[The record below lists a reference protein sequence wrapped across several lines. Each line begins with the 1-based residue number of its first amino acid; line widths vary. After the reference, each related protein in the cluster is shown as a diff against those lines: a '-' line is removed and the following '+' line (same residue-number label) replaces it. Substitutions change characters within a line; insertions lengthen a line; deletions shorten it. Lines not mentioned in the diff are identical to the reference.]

1 MQADRYPCLCCNCRD
16 DHATLCCAVVS
27 KPHNR
32 ERRTPARKT
41 IPETKA
47 TLEDVPSHKE
57 RGTTG
62 QKKVQPMF
70 LRVLHVLV
78 VFFWSPI
85 CSSIYLCLCRFVCR
99 FVCLSLCLSICV
111 SVCLFVCLSVCLSVY
126 HLPIYLSIHLSI
138 YRALPICTLT

>member
-62 QKKVQPMF
+62 QKKSAA
-70 LRVLHVLV
+70 HVLACFACV
-78 VFFWSPI
+78 GCIFLVTYLFLYLPMSLSV
-85 CSSIYLCLCRFVCR
+85 CLSVCLSVSLSIYLC
-99 FVCLSLCLSICV
+99 I
-111 SVCLFVCLSVCLSVY
+111 CLFVCLSVCLSVY